1 MKLIPAAC
9 CFLVLVPFAHGAT
22 SVSGIISSDTT
33 WTAAGSPYQLTGT
46 VQVVSGRT
54 LTIAAGASVVG
65 GDRLL
70 EIFGNLIVT
79 GTKASRVSI
88 SGLAIAPGS
97 NSPATPSS
105 MDIRFAN
112 IDGGS
117 ISSPRGLGT
126 YSSISIRDSTVTNL
140 GGQMIY
146 LWYPVASC
154 TFERNTF
161 IKSCG
166 FSVVFDT
173 RTTPL
178 QVVFRNNVF
187 FDPQLG
193 TLTDAI
199 IECRAAYG
207 GTSIIVDA
215 NSFLNI
221 ARGYALK
228 LLSFQASA
236 SIVAPNNYWGGL
248 DIAGISALI
257 YDKTDDLNSDGV
269 ISFQP
274 IRQTAD
280 PATPPAPAVP
290 AITSQSPFQSV
301 QENTNVTLSV
311 TATGNPAVSF
321 QWRKE
326 GVAIAGA
333 TNSSLSFPSVSLFDS
348 AFYSVLVSNVAGTV
362 TSSAIVLVVLPNTI
376 PPSITVQPTSQVV
389 AAGSNV
395 VLSVAAAGVPG
406 PSFQWLK
413 NGAPITG
420 ATSSTLLL
428 SNVVSSS
435 SGSYSVIV
443 SNSASAVASLA
454 ATLTVNPSSALSNL
468 SVRTAMATGQTLI
481 VGAVVSG
488 GAKTILVRAAG
499 PALNQ
504 FGLNGMTDP
513 RLELYTTGISPISA
527 NDDWTSTLSAT
538 FNSVGAFPFSA
549 GSKDAALS
557 QSLNGAFTVQA
568 KGIGTG
574 TVLVEAYDVT
584 GGTTPR
590 LVNVSARNSV
600 GTGANILIAGFAISG
615 TGTKQLL
622 IRAVGPTLG
631 AFGVTGVLADPKLE
645 VFNANGVSIG
655 TNDNWSATLAP
666 VMAQV
671 GAFALT
677 AGSRD
682 AALLVTLTAGASY
695 TIQVSGADGGS
706 GEALIEIYE
715 VF

>member
-1 MKLIPAAC
+1 
-9 CFLVLVPFAHGAT
+9 
-22 SVSGIISSDTT
+22 
-33 WTAAGSPYQLTGT
+33 
-46 VQVVSGRT
+46 
-54 LTIAAGASVVG
+54 
-65 GDRLL
+65 
-70 EIFGNLIVT
+70 
-79 GTKASRVSI
+79 
-88 SGLAIAPGS
+88 
-97 NSPATPSS
+97 
-105 MDIRFAN
+105 MDIRYAT

-117 ISSPRGLGT
+117 IWEPNGT
-126 YSSISIRDSTVTNL
+126 GGYSSLSIRDSLITNL
-140 GGQMIY
+140 GGRMIY
-146 LWYPVASC
+146 LAYPVANC
-154 TFERNTF
+154 TFERNVF
-161 IKSCG
+161 VKSCG
-166 FSVVFDT
+166 FSIGIDVRQSAISV
-173 RTTPL
+173 L
-178 QVVFRNNVF
+178 IRNNVF
-187 FDPQLG
+187 YAPILSPFD
-193 TLTDAI
+193 TEDAVI
-199 IECRAAYG
+199 VCWAAYG
-207 GTSIIVDA
+207 GRTIVVDA

-221 ARGYALK
+221 TRGYALK
-228 LLSFQASA
+228 LLSSKAAA
-236 SIVAPNNYWGGL
+236 SITAPNNYWGGL
-248 DIAGISALI
+248 DTTAISALI

-269 ISFQP
+269 ITFQP
-274 IRQTAD
+274 IRQAAD
-280 PATPPAPAVP
+280 AATPSAPAVP
-290 AITSQSPFQSV
+290 AIVSQSPAQSV
-301 QENTNVTLSV
+301 QENASVTLSV

-326 GVAIAGA
+326 GVAISGA
-333 TNSSLSFPSVSLFDS
+333 TNSSLSFAS
-348 AFYSVLVSNVAGTV
+348 AGLSNTGSYSVIVSNVAGTV
-362 TSSAIVLVVLPNTI
+362 TSSALVLIVSPNTTA
-376 PPSITVQPTSQVV
+376 PSITVQPTSQVV

-395 VLSVAAAGVPG
+395 VLSVAATGVPG
-406 PSFQWLK
+406 PSFQWVK
-413 NGAPITG
+413 NGAPIAG

-428 SNVVSSS
+428 SNVSSS
-435 SGSYSVIV
+435 SAGSYFVV
-443 SNSASAVASLA
+443 VANSAGSVSSLA
-454 ATLTVNPSSALSNL
+454 ATITVNPSSALVNL

-504 FGLNGMTDP
+504 FGLSGMTDP

-527 NDDWTSTLSAT
+527 NDDWPSTLSAT

-655 TNDNWSATLAP
+655 TNDNWPATLAP

-677 AGSRD
+677 PNSRD
-682 AALLVTLTAGASY
+682 AALVVTLNAGASY
-695 TIQVSGADGGS
+695 TVQVSGADGGT
-706 GEALIEIYE
+706 GEALIEVYE